1 MRLILKKTFQ
11 ILNIIHNDRN
21 IDYDVKNGVNS
32 TGSLLLSITCI
43 LKLSFLYYIIIR
55 LKTPILSL
63 IPILSVLLVSV
74 GGFFTLSYGWILGL
88 IFFFTGISSFWGLI
102 VGTGQTVF
110 LNVYLA
116 FFMFFRKSK
125 FSEFK
130 ENHADI
136 LYRNI
141 GIAMCIAYF
150 IIAQKLDDTSMD
162 SSGFNP
168 AYTFII
174 AAVIFLSTAI
184 FQYNSY
190 IKQLRTPD
198 RINKGQDKLS
208 NTVKFIYGAT
218 AIIPIGV
225 TLFME
230 NNGK

>member
-1 MRLILKKTFQ
+1 
-11 ILNIIHNDRN
+11 
-21 IDYDVKNGVNS
+21 
-32 TGSLLLSITCI
+32 
-43 LKLSFLYYIIIR
+43 
-55 LKTPILSL
+55 
-63 IPILSVLLVSV
+63 
-74 GGFFTLSYGWILGL
+74 
-88 IFFFTGISSFWGLI
+88 
-102 VGTGQTVF
+102 
-110 LNVYLA
+110 
-116 FFMFFRKSK
+116 
-125 FSEFK
+125 
-130 ENHADI
+130 
-136 LYRNI
+136 
-141 GIAMCIAYF
+141 
-150 IIAQKLDDTSMD
+150 MD